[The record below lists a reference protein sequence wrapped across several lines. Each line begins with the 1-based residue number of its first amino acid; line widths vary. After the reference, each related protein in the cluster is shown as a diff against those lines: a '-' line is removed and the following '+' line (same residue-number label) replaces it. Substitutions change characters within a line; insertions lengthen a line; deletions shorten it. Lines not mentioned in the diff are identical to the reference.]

1 MNSRE
6 RRILRLLRD
15 LDAPA
20 QEQLLAFAEFL
31 QARGKAQQPAAAAL
45 AEPSI
50 VPPVAGESV
59 VGAIKRL
66 RQSYAMLE
74 AKQLLGDTANLMSR
88 HAVGGASAEEVIAEL
103 EALFALHYARYR
115 ESRSE

>member
-6 RRILRLLRD
+6 RRILRLLRG

-31 QARGKAQQPAAAAL
+31 EARGRTQKPPREL
-45 AEPSI
+45 VEPSI
-50 VPPVAGESV
+50 LPPVAGESV

-88 HAVGGASAEEVIAEL
+88 HAVGGAPAEEVIAEL

-115 ESRSE
+115 ESCGE

>member
-20 QEQLLAFAEFL
+20 QEQLFAFAEFL
-31 QARGKAQQPAAAAL
+31 LARGKTQNSPEEIV
-45 AEPSI
+45 EPSM
-50 VPPVAGESV
+50 VAPVAGESV

-103 EALFALHYARYR
+103 EALFVRHYARYR
-115 ESRSE
+115 ELRSE

>member
-6 RRILRLLRD
+6 RQILRLLRD

-20 QEQLLAFAEFL
+20 QEQLFAFAEFL
-31 QARGKAQQPAAAAL
+31 LARGKTQNSPEEIV
-45 AEPSI
+45 EPSM
-50 VPPVAGESV
+50 VAPVAGESV

-88 HAVGGASAEEVIAEL
+88 HAVGGAPAEEVIAEL
-103 EALFALHYARYR
+103 EALFVRHYARYR